1 MVVFATCIVALR
13 LYFADLG
20 VRISIESLVSASTP
34 TSEATRPTT
43 GRTEARAWRSFFGSL
58 LKSDYQ
64 TAADSILEF
73 IAQTYGLDA
82 LVWLERRGD
91 SFETTAG
98 HGQLKGRQVR
108 LRLSPRDPRLIDAL
122 HNDVP
127 LALGERSRG
136 EGSGRS
142 LTLFPIAVDNEVASA
157 IALLGFV
164 EEEVQQNLVRLCH
177 SLAPQ
182 LEILR
187 LRSEVERR
195 EALNKAVRNFS
206 RSMRRVDREDLW
218 LNLTQS
224 AAQMLG
230 AERASLLVWNDRE
243 ERLELKAI
251 IGARHS
257 PDEDEEPGDRVSQIV
272 FHRGQP
278 AIIVDVTQT
287 GLAPA
292 DKQRGYKTPSFMS
305 CPITLPGRS
314 VGVMNFTDLASGSV
328 FDQASL
334 DLFMAVAPQLAV
346 AIDRALLKDKAGEYE
361 QLSVTDALTGLLNRR
376 YIEARLV
383 EEVKRSTRHGFP
395 MSFMMLDVDHFKSY
409 NDEFGHPAGDEALKV
424 VGHVIRQTL
433 READVA
439 ARFGGEEFSILLPQ
453 TTGDEAV
460 AIAERI
466 RHNIE
471 QTEFPHRPVTVSI
484 GIASCSAELCASAD
498 LVDAADRALY
508 EAKRRGRNQVQEF
521 EETAR

>member
-1 MVVFATCIVALR
+1 M
-13 LYFADLG
+13 
-20 VRISIESLVSASTP
+20 VSAPTP
-34 TSEATRPTT
+34 KPESARPTA
-43 GRTEARAWRSFFGSL
+43 GRTAEARAWRSFFGSL

-64 TAADSILEF
+64 KAAGNILDF
-73 IAQTYGLDA
+73 ISQTYGIDA
-82 LVWLERRGD
+82 LVWLESRGAG
-91 SFETTAG
+91 FETTAG
-98 HGQLKGRQVR
+98 HGPLKGRQVR
-108 LRLSPRDPRLIDAL
+108 LKLSPEDPRLIDGL
-122 HNDVP
+122 VNDTP
-127 LALGERSRG
+127 LELGERARG
-136 EGSGRS
+136 EQPAARS
-142 LTLFPIAVDNEVASA
+142 LTLFPLGFDSQVTSA
-157 IALLGFV
+157 IAVLGEV
-164 EEEVQQNLVRLCH
+164 EDEAKANLARLCH

-195 EALNKAVRNFS
+195 ELLNKAVRNFS
-206 RSMRRVDREDLW
+206 RSLRRVDRDDLW

-224 AAQMLG
+224 SAEMLG
-230 AERASLLVWNDRE
+230 AERASLLVWNERE
-243 ERLELKAI
+243 ERLELKAM
-251 IGARHS
+251 IGAWQR
-257 PDEDEEPGDRVSQIV
+257 PNDDEEPGERVSQVV

-278 AIIVDVTQT
+278 AIIADVAKA
-287 GLAPA
+287 GLQPA
-292 DKQRGYKTPSFMS
+292 DERRGYKTHSFMS

-314 VGVMNFTDLASGSV
+314 VGVMNFTDLASGGV

-346 AIDRALLKDKAGEYE
+346 AIDRAVLKDKAGEYE

-409 NDEFGHPAGDEALKV
+409 NDKFGHPAGDEALKL
-424 VGHVIRQTL
+424 VGQVIRDTL
-433 READVA
+433 RGADVA

-460 AIAERI
+460 TIAERI

-471 QTEFPHRPVTVSI
+471 QTEFPHRRVTASI
-484 GIASCSAELCASAD
+484 GIASCSADLCVSAD

-521 EETAR
+521 EEIAR